1 MASDPAVLALLI
13 GLGLTQFSMTPAAI
27 PLAQQVIQ
35 ELDSRELRK
44 IAAQVLR
51 LSSAIEIEQCL
62 TEGLTRTKVLG
73 SEVE

>member
-1 MASDPAVLALLI
+1 
-13 GLGLTQFSMTPAAI
+13 MTPAAI
-27 PLAQQVIQ
+27 PMAQQVIQ